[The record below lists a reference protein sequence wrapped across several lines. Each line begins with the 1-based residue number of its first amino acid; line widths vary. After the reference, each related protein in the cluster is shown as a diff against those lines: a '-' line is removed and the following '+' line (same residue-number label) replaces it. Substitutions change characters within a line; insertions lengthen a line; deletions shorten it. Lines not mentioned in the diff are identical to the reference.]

1 VATPAKGAGFLTARI
16 APGITE
22 KLAKVYKG
30 LQQAPWANPV
40 LWSVVAFRTA
50 ALLLTGVASSSSGKA

>member
-1 VATPAKGAGFLTARI
+1 LTARI

-50 ALLLTGVASSSSGKA
+50 ALLLTGVASLSSGKA